1 MATSLEKITLGI
13 LRFKISQRQ
22 GVRVTSLKNDS
33 KYIKV

>member
-1 MATSLEKITLGI
+1 MASSLEKMTLGI

-22 GVRVTSLKNDS
+22 EVRVTILKNDS